1 MADLNEVSDSEI
13 VDATGKTLKNKPA
26 NSLNKSSRKVGIKN
40 PKQKMAV
47 AIKYKKFAGK
57 L

>member
-1 MADLNEVSDSEI
+1 MSDLDDSTEI

-26 NSLNKSSRKVGIKN
+26 NTLNKSARKVGIKN
-40 PKQKMAV
+40 PKQKIAV
-47 AIKYKKFAGK
+47 ALKYKKFAGK